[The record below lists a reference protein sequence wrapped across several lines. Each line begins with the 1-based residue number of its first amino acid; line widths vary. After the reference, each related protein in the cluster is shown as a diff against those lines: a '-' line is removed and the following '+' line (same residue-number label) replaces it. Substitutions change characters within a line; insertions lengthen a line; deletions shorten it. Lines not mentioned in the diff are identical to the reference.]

1 MQPKLPPE
9 SAQADFAAPQR
20 HPGAVST
27 ASASSIGDASL
38 LRLPLLGL
46 LCSVRCPGEI
56 ILRLYDLAVALR
68 EAGIA
73 VVGGFHAPMEREALA
88 LLLRGRQ
95 PVVVCP
101 ARGVAGMRLPR
112 EWREPVEQGRLL
124 VVSPFAAGQR
134 RATAALAEQRNRY
147 VADLARIVFVA
158 HAAPGGQIER
168 LVGELAAAGKPP
180 LTFASDYNAGAIA
193 LGARG
198 VAPAS
203 ALDAIRAALAASG

>member
-1 MQPKLPPE
+1 MSLPD
-9 SAQADFAAPQR
+9 SAA
-20 HPGAVST
+20 H
-27 ASASSIGDASL
+27 IGDAGL
-38 LRLPLLGL
+38 LERAPLLGL

-68 EAGIA
+68 GAEVA

-112 EWREPVEQGRLL
+112 AWREPVEQGRLL
-124 VVSPFAAGQR
+124 VVSPFAAGER
-134 RATAALAEQRNRY
+134 RVTAALAERRNRY
-147 VADLARIVFVA
+147 VAGLARVVFVA
-158 HAAPGGQIER
+158 HAAPGGQLER
-168 LVGELAAAGKPP
+168 LCGALLAAGQKPL
-180 LTFASDYNAGAIA
+180 LTFASDHNAGLLA

-198 VAPAS
+198 VAGAGV
-203 ALDAIRAALAASG
+203 AEIRAALGE

>member
-1 MQPKLPPE
+1 MSDATLPM
-9 SAQADFAAPQR
+9 SLVG
-20 HPGAVST
+20 H
-27 ASASSIGDASL
+27 IGDAGL
-38 LRLPLLGL
+38 LEQTPLLGL

-68 EAGIA
+68 GAGVA
-73 VVGGFHAPMEREALA
+73 VVSGFHAPMEREALA

-112 EWREPVEQGRLL
+112 EWRAPVEQGRLL
-124 VVSPFAAGQR
+124 VVSPFAASER
-134 RATAALAEQRNRY
+134 RVTATLAEQRNRY
-147 VADLARIVFVA
+147 VAGLARAVFVA

-168 LVGELAAAGKPP
+168 LCAELLAEGQKPL
-180 LTFASDYNAGAIA
+180 LTFASDYNAGLLA

-198 VAPAS
+198 VAGADV
-203 ALDAIRAALAASG
+203 AEIRAALGTAGG